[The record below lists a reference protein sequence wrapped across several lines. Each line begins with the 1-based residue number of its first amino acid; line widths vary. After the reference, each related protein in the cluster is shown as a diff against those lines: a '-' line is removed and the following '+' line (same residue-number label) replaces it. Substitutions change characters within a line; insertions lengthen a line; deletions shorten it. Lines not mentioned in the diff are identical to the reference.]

1 VYAQIVN
8 SSPDFGGAPASVL
21 LASDD
26 ADAKEVV
33 AGLAR
38 DAGYD
43 PWDAGPLWSAYNI
56 EKVAAVMVTIA
67 YVVGA
72 GTDQAIRIVQR

>member
-1 VYAQIVN
+1 
-8 SSPDFGGAPASVL
+8 
-21 LASDD
+21 
-26 ADAKEVV
+26 V

-43 PWDAGPLWSAYNI
+43 PRDARPLWSAYNL

-72 GTDQAIRIVQR
+72 GTDQAIRLVGR

>member
-1 VYAQIVN
+1 MEPRLRQQ
-8 SSPDFGGAPASVL
+8 SPDFGGQRASVL
-21 LASDD
+21 IASDD
-26 ADAKEVV
+26 ADAKESV

-43 PWDAGPLWSAYNI
+43 PIDAGPLWSAFNV
-56 EKVAAVMVTIA
+56 EKVAAVMITIA

-72 GTDQAIRIVQR
+72 GTDQALRIIRR